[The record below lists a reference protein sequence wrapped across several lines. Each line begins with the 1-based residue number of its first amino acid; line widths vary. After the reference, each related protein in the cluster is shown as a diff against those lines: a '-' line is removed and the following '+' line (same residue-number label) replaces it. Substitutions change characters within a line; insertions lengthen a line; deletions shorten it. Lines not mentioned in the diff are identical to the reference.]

1 MLDKIGFG
9 EGDSGQGEWQPHHTR
24 HGTRM
29 DKQPTILA
37 VHSPSR
43 IRNAIA
49 RVLPLATPL
58 LHLCGWGPC
67 VAGGRGPPARSFP
80 RVPFFIALLCPH
92 SCAPPHRQ
100 IYMADTSNIK
110 YHVSVVY
117 NVPNPDPASA
127 VLRSGVDRRGA
138 RRRTHRHTRRSAFAL
153 TFALITRRFNPSKKP
168 DAKYPTRPIC
178 GALSSLRSAVHR

>member
-80 RVPFFIALLCPH
+80 RVPFFIRAIVPTLVCTTTPANLYGRH
-92 SCAPPHRQ
+92 
-100 IYMADTSNIK
+100 IK
-110 YHVSVVY
+110 YKISRISY
-117 NVPNPDPASA
+117 TMPNPDPASA

-153 TFALITRRFNPSKKP
+153 TFALITRRFNPSNKP

>member
-9 EGDSGQGEWQPHHTR
+9 EGDSGKGERQPHHTR

-29 DKQPTILA
+29 DEQPTILA

-58 LHLCGWGPC
+58 WVEGPC
-67 VAGGRGPPARSFP
+67 VAGGRGPARSFP
-80 RVPFFIALLCPH
+80 RVPFLSLLCPH

-110 YHVSVVY
+110 YHVSRIQC
-117 NVPNPDPASA
+117 NPDPASA
-127 VLRSGVDRRGA
+127 VRPRRSGVDRRGA

-153 TFALITRRFNPSKKP
+153 TFTLASIRQKAGRKVPHAPDLWRALVST
-168 DAKYPTRPIC
+168 
-178 GALSSLRSAVHR
+178 HR

>member
-9 EGDSGQGEWQPHHTR
+9 EGDSGKGEWQPHHTR

-58 LHLCGWGPC
+58 WVEVPC
-67 VAGGRGPPARSFP
+67 VAGGRGPARSFP
-80 RVPFFIALLCPH
+80 RVPFFIAFVPTLVCTTTPANLYGRHIKYKISRISYTMQSRPGVGR
-92 SCAPPHRQ
+92 S
-100 IYMADTSNIK
+100 ADT
-110 YHVSVVY
+110 
-117 NVPNPDPASA
+117 
-127 VLRSGVDRRGA
+127 RERGGPA
-138 RRRTHRHTRRSAFAL
+138 RRATPHASTHAQIRVRPDVRPHH
-153 TFALITRRFNPSKKP
+153 PSLQSVK
-168 DAKYPTRPIC
+168 
-178 GALSSLRSAVHR
+178 

>member
-58 LHLCGWGPC
+58 WVGPMCGGWPRPRAELPSC
-67 VAGGRGPPARSFP
+67 SVFYRAIVPTLVCTTTPANLYGR
-80 RVPFFIALLCPH
+80 H
-92 SCAPPHRQ
+92 
-100 IYMADTSNIK
+100 IK
-110 YHVSVVY
+110 YKISRISY
-117 NVPNPDPASA
+117 TMPNPDPASA

-153 TFALITRRFNPSKKP
+153 TFALITRRFNPSNKP

>member
-110 YHVSVVY
+110 YHVSRIQRAKSR
-117 NVPNPDPASA
+117 P
-127 VLRSGVDRRGA
+127 GVGRITEWGGPA
-138 RRRTHRHTRRSAFAL
+138 RRATPHASTHAQIRVRPDVRPHH
-153 TFALITRRFNPSKKP
+153 PSLQSVK
-168 DAKYPTRPIC
+168 
-178 GALSSLRSAVHR
+178 